1 MGWLDDVKKKKGD
14 KLPERF
20 KDKSEDDILKMLDD
34 ADKDKSRITELENKD
49 AERETKV
56 TEIQTEFESVKAKL
70 AAAEANRNAP
80 PKSDG
85 TNDQELANFV
95 EEPDKAFGQRVAPVA
110 NIAIQT
116 AAMTARMLAQQQLNN
131 ADMASSGKT
140 MDGRLFQHWN
150 AEIDAEAKKYQTVQ
164 LTTPQAWL
172 GIYMYLKGVH
182 ADELRDPEIR
192 KKKYNFMEPASSNT
206 SQNVDNTTKPAS
218 DQLTD
223 AEKHV
228 ADKMGVKHEDYL
240 KRKKAMVMVNA

>member
-1 MGWLDDVKKKKGD
+1 MGWLDEIKKKKE
-14 KLPERF
+14 KLPDRF

-34 ADKDKSRITELENKD
+34 ADKDKTRITELETKD

-56 TEIQTEFESVKAKL
+56 TEIQTQFNDVKARL
-70 AAAEANRNAP
+70 AAAEAN
-80 PKSDG
+80 PKPKPDG
-85 TNDQELANFV
+85 GGNNDELANFV
-95 EEPDKAFGQRVAPVA
+95 EDPDKAFGQRVAPVA

-131 ADMASSGKT
+131 ADMASNGKT

-150 AEIDAEAKKYQTVQ
+150 GEIDAEAKKYQTVQ

-192 KKKYNFMEPASSNT
+192 KKKYNFMEPAVSGVSAN
-206 SQNVDNTTKPAS
+206 NDGKEKPAS

-240 KRKKAMVMVNA
+240 KRKKAMQYVNA

>member
-1 MGWLDDVKKKKGD
+1 LDSINAKKKD
-14 KLPERF
+14 KVPERF
-20 KDKSEDDILKMLDD
+20 KDKSEDDILAMMDA
-34 ADKDKSRITELENKD
+34 ADKASTRVTELE
-49 AERETKV
+49 AERVKDTERV
-56 TEIQTEFESVKAKL
+56 TAIQTEFEAVKTRL
-70 AAAEANRNAP
+70 AAAEANRNANP
-80 PKSDG
+80 NGSD
-85 TNDQELANFV
+85 NNNNELANFV

-131 ADMASSGKT
+131 ADLASNSKT
-140 MDGRLFQHWN
+140 MDGRLFQHWG
-150 AEIDAEAKKYQTVQ
+150 AEMDAEAKKYQTIQ

-192 KKKYNFMEPASSNT
+192 KKKYNFMEPVQSSV
-206 SQNVDNTTKPAS
+206 STTDDGKQKPAT

-228 ADKMGVKHEDYL
+228 ADKMGVTHENYL
-240 KRKKAMVMVNA
+240 KRKKAMQYVNA

>member
-1 MGWLDDVKKKKGD
+1 MDSINKKKEKVPD
-14 KLPERF
+14 RF
-20 KDKSEDDILKMLDD
+20 KDKSEDDILKMLDE
-34 ADKDKSRITELENKD
+34 ADKAAGRITELE
-49 AERETKV
+49 AERVKDTDKV
-56 TEIQTEFESVKAKL
+56 KAIETEFETVKARL
-70 AAAEANRNAP
+70 AAAEANRNP
-80 PKSDG
+80 NPKPGD
-85 TNDQELANFV
+85 NNNEELANFV
-95 EEPDKAFGQRVAPVA
+95 EDPDKAFSQRIGPVA
-110 NIAIQT
+110 NIAVQT

-131 ADMASSGKT
+131 ADMASNSKT
-140 MDGRLFQHWN
+140 MDGRLFQHWG

-192 KKKYNFMEPASSNT
+192 KKKYNFMEPASSSTN
-206 SQNVDNTTKPAS
+206 QNGDNTPKPAA

-240 KRKKAMVMVNA
+240 KRKKAMQFVNA